1 MRTPEST
8 ILERKRANRDS
19 RRLWRRKKHPSGRD
33 TLEGMAE
40 KAKRTGRIRQMIDVY
55 KTTKV
60 HDRNLTAILILCFIV
75 PVLVFVGLAAIF
87 STAWFGWIVW
97 PLTGVL
103 VGILVVMIVLG
114 RRAER
119 TAYRQIE
126 GRPGAVGAVVQG
138 ALRRSWRGS
147 EVPVAVTRN
156 QDAVYRVVGRGGVVL
171 ISEGSLQRTRRLA
184 SDEERKVKRAL
195 RNVPVVHLYV
205 GPDEGGVPL
214 EKLSRTLV
222 KLKPMMKRPEV
233 DAVYNRLSSLQGTPI
248 GIPKGIDPNRARSQR
263 PR

>member
-1 MRTPEST
+1 MLGLGRTNSPRE
-8 ILERKRANRDS
+8 
-19 RRLWRRKKHPSGRD
+19 RD

-40 KAKRTGRIRQMIDVY
+40 KAKRNGRIRQMVEVY
-55 KTTKV
+55 RTTKV
-60 HDRNLTAILILCFIV
+60 HDRNLPWILLLCFIA
-75 PVLVFVGLAAIF
+75 PILVSLGLAWLFAGNWI
-87 STAWFGWIVW
+87 GWVVW

-103 VGILVVMIVLG
+103 VGILVVLIVLG
-114 RRAER
+114 RRAES

-147 EVPVAVTRN
+147 EVPVAVNRN
-156 QDAVYRVVGRGGVVL
+156 QDAVYRVIGRGGVVL
-171 ISEGSLQRTRRLA
+171 ISEGSLQRTRRMA

-195 RNVPVVHLYV
+195 RNVEVVHLYV
-205 GPDEGGVPL
+205 GEDEGSIPL

-222 KLKPMMKRPEV
+222 KLKPTLKRGEV
-233 DAVYNRLSSLQGTPI
+233 DAVYNRLASLQGTPI
-248 GIPKGIDPNRARSQR
+248 GIPKGMDPNRMRSQR

>member
-1 MRTPEST
+1 
-8 ILERKRANRDS
+8 
-19 RRLWRRKKHPSGRD
+19 
-33 TLEGMAE
+33 MAE
-40 KAKRTGRIRQMIDVY
+40 KAKRNGRIRQMVEVY

-60 HDRNLTAILILCFIV
+60 HDRKLTPILILCFIA
-75 PVLVFVGLAAIF
+75 PILVSVGLAALF
-87 STAWFGWIVW
+87 SDAWFGWVVW

-103 VGILVVMIVLG
+103 VGILLVMIVLG

-126 GRPGAVGAVVQG
+126 GRAGAVGAVVQG

-147 EVPVAVTRN
+147 EVPVAVTRS

-171 ISEGSLQRTRRLA
+171 ISEGSFQRTRRLA

-195 RNVPVVHLYV
+195 RNAPVVHLYV

-222 KLKPMMKRPEV
+222 KLKPVLKRPEV

-248 GIPKGIDPNRARSQR
+248 GIPKGIDPNRVRSQR